1 MTDIL
6 IHIVGLGVTD
16 QANLSGEATAALQGA
31 GLVMGSERQ
40 LAVVEHLLS
49 DSQTTMVLPAFKQ
62 LGNTLETLQREGL
75 PQLVVLASGD
85 PLFYGIGRWFAN
97 NFDKGQLRFYPAIS
111 SIQAACHQLGLSQQD
126 VDVISLH
133 GRPLF
138 TLRRKL
144 KQQKTLVIL
153 TDKNSTP
160 SLLAQECAAAGFD
173 QSTLWVCETL
183 GYPEQKVSEFSVAE
197 LLETNQSFDPLHVTV
212 IQTRGI
218 GRVFPEFPGIEDTA
232 FVTDKGS
239 GKGMITKREVRLGI
253 LSLLQPAAG
262 DVIWDVGAG
271 CGSVAVELAYWNEK
285 ARVCAIEHHAERQ
298 SCLEENQQRFGVVD
312 NLELINDR
320 APACLKDLPTANK
333 VFIGGSDGE
342 LPQLLDQVW
351 QQLPEW
357 GVLVASAVMEPT
369 RQQLL
374 QFLQTHQSDAE
385 TETLQIAVSKGETL
399 AGQLVYKP
407 NLPVTLFKLTKQSC
421 K

>member
-16 QANLSGEATAALQGA
+16 QANLSGEATIVLQGA

-49 DSQTTMVLPAFKQ
+49 DGQATMELPAFKQ
-62 LGNTLETLQREGL
+62 LDSTLETLQREGL
-75 PQLVVLASGD
+75 SQLVVLASGD
-85 PLFYGIGRWFAN
+85 PLYYGIGRWFGKK
-97 NFDKGQLRFYPAIS
+97 FDKAQLRFYPAVS
-111 SIQAACHQLGLSQQD
+111 SIQAACHQLGLSLQD

-160 SLLAQECAAAGFD
+160 QLLAQECAEAGFD

-183 GYPEQKVSEFSVAE
+183 GYPEQKISEFRVEE
-197 LLETNQSFDPLHVTV
+197 LLQADEAFNPLHVTV
-212 IQTRGI
+212 IQVRGV
-218 GRVFPEFPGIEDTA
+218 GRVLPEFPGIEDTA
-232 FVTDKGS
+232 FFTDKGNGK

-253 LSLLQPAAG
+253 LSLMQPATG
-262 DVIWDVGAG
+262 DVIWDIGAG
-271 CGSVAVELAYWNEK
+271 CGSVAVELAYWNERT
-285 ARVCAIEHHAERQ
+285 RVYAIEHHTERQ
-298 SCLEENQQRFGVVD
+298 SCLEQNQQRFGVVD

-320 APACLKDLPTANK
+320 APGCLDELAVANK

-342 LPQLLDQVW
+342 LEQLLETVW
-351 QQLPEW
+351 QQLPEQ

-374 QFLQTHQSDAE
+374 QFLQARQSDAE
-385 TETLQIAVSKGETL
+385 TETLQIAISKGESL

-407 NLPVTLFKLTKQSC
+407 NLPVTLFKFTKV
-421 K
+421 